1 MNLLESQGYSFLC
14 DYIHL
19 TFLIG
24 VMVSYLYF
32 RKYRVSIGG
41 TLAVGYLAAS
51 LYAPLNSLVT
61 VLVSMFAFVLIRFV
75 VLKLFLPRPRQIF
88 AIGLAI
94 GVICGLAWLGLSEFL
109 FYRTKEQY
117 GLALVGVIVP
127 GMITNSLNKQG
138 LKKTLLPMLWM
149 VPLAGAVGWALTYVT
164 VKWLNIS
171 ISDQLF
177 DASIERLPLV
187 FALSATSVL
196 MALIIQEQTVR
207 TFKLR
212 TGGYVTVGFLWA
224 AAVANTWYLL
234 ILGLSVAAVYLIY
247 HAYEARVPLFGK
259 DRFVV
264 LIFTSFAVTIT
275 IEYIFSLVEGA
286 KLAGPQNIVLCVLP
300 AIIANDLIQYGF
312 KRTGGAWGFRWSAPA
327 WWPRPSSRSCKGAA
341 RQRRPLGGSAL

>member
-1 MNLLESQGYSFLC
+1 
-14 DYIHL
+14 
-19 TFLIG
+19 
-24 VMVSYLYF
+24 
-32 RKYRVSIGG
+32 
-41 TLAVGYLAAS
+41 
-51 LYAPLNSLVT
+51 
-61 VLVSMFAFVLIRFV
+61 
-75 VLKLFLPRPRQIF
+75 
-88 AIGLAI
+88 
-94 GVICGLAWLGLSEFL
+94 
-109 FYRTKEQY
+109 
-117 GLALVGVIVP
+117 
-127 GMITNSLNKQG
+127 
-138 LKKTLLPMLWM
+138 
-149 VPLAGAVGWALTYVT
+149 
-164 VKWLNIS
+164 
-171 ISDQLF
+171 
-177 DASIERLPLV
+177 
-187 FALSATSVL
+187 

-312 KRTGGAWGFRWSAPA
+312 KRTGGGMGISLVGTSLVAAP
-327 WWPRPSSRSCKGAA
+327 PRRVPVKG
-341 RQRRPLGGSAL
+341 RRDRGGR